1 MFPKSLTSSD
11 PTVLCRPGL
20 LALHRSQATYPVT
33 ETGTL
38 PIIKYLLPEPV
49 LQTTEVLSIVVPGI
63 MGEVSRRYGFR
74 VNLCQKTLGTALRR
88 FIQSISSADPSG
100 RAAVAL
106 ILTQLVNASRLWQQ

>member
-1 MFPKSLTSSD
+1 MHRREHTAAMFPKSLTSSD

-49 LQTTEVLSIVVPGI
+49 LQTTEVSSALVPG
-63 MGEVSRRYGFR
+63 
-74 VNLCQKTLGTALRR
+74 TA
-88 FIQSISSADPSG
+88 G
-100 RAAVAL
+100 
-106 ILTQLVNASRLWQQ
+106 